1 MTDPI
6 RTVLIVSSTRQGRL
20 GPTIAEWVL
29 AEARQRDDLDV
40 EVVDLAETM
49 LPATL
54 TYEPDESVK
63 RFAATIDGA
72 DAFVIVVPEYNHGY
86 PAPLKQAIDWLYAEW
101 AAKPVAL
108 VTYGGISGGLRAGE
122 QLRQVFAEVHAVVVR
137 DTLSFHNADSSFDA
151 DGTPRNL
158 EAVRHATTVLF
169 DRLAWWG
176 RSLRDARKSRPY
188 AA

>member
-20 GPTIAEWVL
+20 GPTIADWVF

-40 EVVDLAETM
+40 EVVDLAEAM

-54 TYEPDESVK
+54 TNEPDESVQ
-63 RFAATIDGA
+63 RFAATIDAA
-72 DAFVIVVPEYNHGY
+72 DAFIVVVPEYNHGY

-137 DTLSFHNADSSFDA
+137 DTVSFHGAGSSFEA
-151 DGTPRNL
+151 DGTPKDL
-158 EAVRHATTVLF
+158 GTVRQATAVLF

-176 RSLRDARKSRPY
+176 RGLREARTSRPY